1 MLLELWSSFRD
12 NFRQKSR
19 NPFFGT
25 LIIVWIVK
33 NWKLVYALFYFD
45 DTYTLTKRIEYIE
58 LYYKNI
64 NFFWNLMY
72 CLWLTVLSLI
82 GSYLLLNLSRLIIN
96 LYEKKLTPW
105 IYRITDK
112 NSIVLKTDLEKA
124 QQEVDRLTKKY
135 EDEKKRRIE
144 LATEIE
150 ELEKKLIKSQEIV
163 NTPDEEH
170 TTIPLEEKICT
181 QLIELNYTENFSELL
196 SQIGLNGYFPIKYQR
211 DTKNDEFI
219 QFINKF
225 GLLKKVGSNS
235 VSVNYN
241 LTELGEKV
249 KIKFLELT

>member
-135 EDEKKRRIE
+135 EDEKKIRG
-144 LATEIE
+144 A
-150 ELEKKLIKSQEIV
+150 K
-163 NTPDEEH
+163 H
-170 TTIPLEEKICT
+170 M
-181 QLIELNYTENFSELL
+181 
-196 SQIGLNGYFPIKYQR
+196 
-211 DTKNDEFI
+211 
-219 QFINKF
+219 
-225 GLLKKVGSNS
+225 
-235 VSVNYN
+235 
-241 LTELGEKV
+241 
-249 KIKFLELT
+249 